1 VTGNAVGSVAS
12 GGDGIHVKPCVRL
25 RAHWGSRSWAGS
37 HRADLRADN
46 DGSQRD
52 AACCGFVR
60 EGVMRSH
67 PPFRAAGG
75 TPRSSEARVLVLR
88 IRVGD
93 LTMASSLIDVKSLP
107 PGELR

>member
-1 VTGNAVGSVAS
+1 MAYTSNLAFGCVPTGVHGVGLARIELTC
-12 GGDGIHVKPCVRL
+12 GP
-25 RAHWGSRSWAGS
+25 
-37 HRADLRADN
+37 DN

-60 EGVMRSH
+60 EGVMGSR

-93 LTMASSLIDVKSLP
+93 VTMASSLIDVKSLP